1 MIAFPIQEHSVRK
14 SANKQIPK
22 DTDPTRARLL
32 KAATQLFLR
41 NGYASV
47 SVRDLAAA
55 CGLTT
60 GAIYSRF
67 RNKTEMLVS
76 AIETRMDSDLDRS
89 SDEDQP
95 AILVGVT
102 KRGELERVLL
112 EIMEQYPRRAALR
125 ALLIEGACA
134 ARRDPEVR
142 EGLRA
147 EQLEHVNRWI
157 DIYRGWQHSQGI
169 DPNVDIEA
177 VLMFMWAAELGLGVL
192 EAYGMQPPK
201 PRAWRRVIDRL
212 LQSLQR

>member
-1 MIAFPIQEHSVRK
+1 MRK
-14 SANKQIPK
+14 AANKQIPK

-95 AILVGVT
+95 AILLGAT

-112 EIMEQYPRRAALR
+112 EITEQYPRRAALR

-142 EGLRA
+142 ESLRA

-157 DIYRGWQHSQGI
+157 DIYRRWQHSQGI
-169 DPNVDIEA
+169 DPSVDIDA

-201 PRAWRRVIDRL
+201 PRAWRRVIDRVL
-212 LQSLQR
+212 KSLQR

>member
-1 MIAFPIQEHSVRK
+1 MRK
-14 SANKQIPK
+14 AANKSIPK
-22 DTDPTRARLL
+22 GTDPTRARLL
-32 KAATQLFLR
+32 AAATELFLR

-89 SDEDQP
+89 SDEDQA
-95 AILVGVT
+95 AIVLATT
-102 KRGELERVLL
+102 KYGELERVLL
-112 EIMEQYPRRAALR
+112 EITEHYPRRAALR

-134 ARRDPEVR
+134 ARRDPEVQ
-142 EGLRA
+142 EGLRT
-147 EQLEHVNRWI
+147 EQLQHVNRWI
-157 DIYRGWQHSQGI
+157 DIYRGWQHSQDI
-169 DPNVDIEA
+169 DPNVDIDS

-192 EAYGMQPPK
+192 EAYGMQPPE

-212 LQSLQR
+212 LKSLQR